1 MLARPDAHAFLRGFM
16 AGEPPAHEDVL
27 ALMATYGE
35 LDGEI
40 IYRYATTRT
49 VRLTTLIV
57 AAIISVPLLVV
68 ALIVLLGGGEAAG
81 KMWALGVCG
90 ILFGYWFKSPF
101 KLLQD

>member
-1 MLARPDAHAFLRGFM
+1 MDIILFVGAI
-16 AGEPPAHEDVL
+16 VL
-27 ALMATYGE
+27 AVGVIVST
-35 LDGEI
+35 I

-68 ALIVLLGGGEAAG
+68 ALIVLFGGGEAAG

>member
-1 MLARPDAHAFLRGFM
+1 MDTVLFVGAI
-16 AGEPPAHEDVL
+16 VL
-27 ALMATYGE
+27 AVGVIVST
-35 LDGEI
+35 I

-49 VRLTTLIV
+49 VRLTTLLV
-57 AAIISVPLLVV
+57 AALISVPLLVV
-68 ALIVLLGGGEAAG
+68 ALIVLLGGGTEPSG

>member
-1 MLARPDAHAFLRGFM
+1 MDYVMFWGAI
-16 AGEPPAHEDVL
+16 VL
-27 ALMATYGE
+27 ALGVLVST
-35 LDGEI
+35 I

-49 VRLTTLIV
+49 VRVMTLII

-68 ALIVLLGGGEAAG
+68 ALIVLLGGGEPVV

-90 ILFGYWFKSPF
+90 LLFGYWAKSPF